1 MQFLRRILLFPRP
14 RNLGQNLDFEI
25 DQKLNITDYLD
36 EEYVDLDWTEST
48 ESTMN
53 SEAASEKSTVRPPIA
68 MAVRRTAEA
77 EEGSGIGQEIDDED
91 EQEGS
96 SKNEAHLIYDN
107 DDLGSGDFG
116 KKLRVKARTEIETL
130 ADIFAKYSLARKM
143 RDIRNN
149 CTSKFPNFLTFSRK
163 KIIYI

>member
-1 MQFLRRILLFPRP
+1 M
-14 RNLGQNLDFEI
+14 
-25 DQKLNITDYLD
+25 NIADYLD

-48 ESTMN
+48 TIESTMN
-53 SEAASEKSTVRPPIA
+53 SEAVEKSASSVRPPIA
-68 MAVRRTAEA
+68 MAVRREA

-116 KKLRVKARTEIETL
+116 KKR
-130 ADIFAKYSLARKM
+130 RKSTY
-143 RDIRNN
+143 RERN
-149 CTSKFPNFLTFSRK
+149 FR
-163 KIIYI
+163 